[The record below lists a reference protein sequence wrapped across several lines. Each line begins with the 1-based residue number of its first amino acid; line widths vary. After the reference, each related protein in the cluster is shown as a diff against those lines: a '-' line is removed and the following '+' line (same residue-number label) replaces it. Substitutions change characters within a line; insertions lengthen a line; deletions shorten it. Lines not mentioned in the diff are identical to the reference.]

1 MKLSALRKEYEK
13 FKETLADNLQSVFGS
28 IPEGPN
34 TSSSILKQSKANLAS
49 STVGPDDKGKVR
61 ENS

>member
-1 MKLSALRKEYEK
+1 
-13 FKETLADNLQSVFGS
+13 V
-28 IPEGPN
+28 
-34 TSSSILKQSKANLAS
+34 LKQSKANLVS